1 MNTFERC
8 FLQVLVPHKNQPEK
22 LIRLLE
28 SIPPEVDVIVV
39 DDNSA
44 LHYFD
49 ACQQAIDKRFKN
61 VKLLRND
68 TGVNNAGVA
77 RNLALAHANAE
88 WIIFADSD
96 DKFYAKN
103 LLQLMEFIRNSDAD
117 LVFFDVNAIKE
128 KDGSP
133 SDRANAYSR
142 LIDKWPLNK
151 NTIAYQWV
159 VPWGKAIR
167 KAELIE
173 KYGLKFASRIVSNDV
188 EFATDLAVV
197 SSNVDVFKNCV
208 YCCYESETSL
218 TGTLTSEK
226 ARIRLQASSARNAT
240 LYKNR
245 VPIHYNYN
253 VQLFVKSIPVIFKEL
268 DVRTVKLLLKNLY
281 ISSVGNFINI
291 FRRT

>member
-1 MNTFERC
+1 MNTFDRH

-77 RNLALAHANAE
+77 RNLALAHANAQ

-96 DKFYAKN
+96 DKFYTESFLK
-103 LLQLMEFIRNSDAD
+103 LMGFIKKTEAD
-117 LVFFDVNAIKE
+117 LIFFDVNAVKE
-128 KDGSP
+128 RDGTP
-133 SDRANAYSR
+133 SDRANVYSG

-151 NTIAYQWV
+151 NTIAYHWV
-159 VPWGKAIR
+159 VPWGKVIR
-167 KAELIE
+167 KAELIDNH
-173 KYGLKFASRIVSNDV
+173 GLKFASRIVGNDI

-197 SSNVDVFKNCV
+197 SSSIDVFKSVV
-208 YCCYESETSL
+208 YCCFESETSL
-218 TGTLTSEK
+218 TGSLTSEK
-226 ARIRLQASSARNAT
+226 ARVRLHASSARNAT

-245 VPIHYNYN
+245 VPIFYNYN
-253 VQLFVKSIPVIFKEL
+253 IQFFVKSLPVIVKEI
-268 DVRTVKLLLKNLY
+268 DIRTMMLFLRNMY
-281 ISSVGNFINI
+281 ISSVGNFRNM
-291 FRRT
+291 FRL